1 MLPTPCRRFGLRGS
15 IWPYVTPSWRPI
27 TSFQPYGMGSQISP
41 ALNAIQKERE
51 REVIKVQ
58 KLQFQEVRGQR
69 WARQRPWLMQPLLKL
84 APLLART
91 QFVQW
96 SWLRQQRP
104 LRFGV
109 TQVRLHPEL

>member
-1 MLPTPCRRFGLRGS
+1 
-15 IWPYVTPSWRPI
+15 
-27 TSFQPYGMGSQISP
+27 
-41 ALNAIQKERE
+41 
-51 REVIKVQ
+51 
-58 KLQFQEVRGQR
+58 
-69 WARQRPWLMQPLLKL
+69 MQPLLKL

-91 QFVQW
+91 QFVEW